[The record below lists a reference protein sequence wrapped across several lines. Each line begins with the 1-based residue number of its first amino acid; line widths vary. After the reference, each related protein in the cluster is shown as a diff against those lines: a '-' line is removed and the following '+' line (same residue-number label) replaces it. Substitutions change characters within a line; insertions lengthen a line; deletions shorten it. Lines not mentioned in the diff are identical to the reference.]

1 MRLRSYVV
9 TFAFVFFR
17 ALFASPL
24 FASSGTLQ
32 ERSTTLLWMSLFVPL
47 LVTEVVL
54 QVRRR

>member
-1 MRLRSYVV
+1 MTRSYVV

-32 ERSTTLLWMSLFVPL
+32 ERSTTLLWMSLLVPL
-47 LVTEVVL
+47 LITEVVL
-54 QVRRR
+54 QATRR